1 MTDEEILKEVYNK
14 WIRIVNERE
23 GIYDFEDVSE
33 MVKEAITLTREAE
46 RKRILELIDEFS
58 NPYPKDI
65 FLWDNKEKRFNQ
77 HCFEIVENIREA
89 LKKEVER

>member
-1 MTDEEILKEVYNK
+1 MTDEEILKEPRVMIENSIAKEWEKIAYDRG
-14 WIRIVNERE
+14 IRDGEQ
-23 GIYDFEDVSE
+23 S
-33 MVKEAITLTREAE
+33 E

-65 FLWDNKEKRFNQ
+65 FLWDNKEKLDFNRGRFNQ

-89 LKKEVER
+89 LKKQVEK

>member
-1 MTDEEILKEVYNK
+1 MKDEEYLDEQFPKGETK
-14 WIRIVNERE
+14 FR
-23 GIYDFEDVSE
+23 GQA
-33 MVKEAITLTREAE
+33 MVLLALARQVGQKAE

-65 FLWDNKEKRFNQ
+65 FLWDNKEKLDFNRGRFNQ

-89 LKKEVER
+89 LKKQVEK